1 MPAPVPHPRSL
12 WSRLPVCG
20 THDHKLAGWT
30 PPTGNPWSTLPVSG
44 THDHKLGR
52 AAA

>member
-12 WSRLPVCG
+12 WSSLPISG
-20 THDHKLAGWT
+20 TYDHTLAGWT
-30 PPTGNPWSTLPVSG
+30 PTTRNLWSTLPVSG

-52 AAA
+52 VTA